1 MLFAASC
8 TFGLERVLKRE
19 LNELNI
25 DTVKTNNGKVYFE
38 GDIKAMIKANLY
50 LRCAD
55 RVFICV
61 DEFKAVNFDEL
72 FDRINQIRWEEYLDK
87 NASFNVG
94 NISIINSK
102 ITSKRD
108 SQRIIKKAIVERLKQ
123 VYNTNVLNESGAYF
137 EIFVSINKDITEVFL
152 NTSGD
157 GLHKRGYRLNTVKA
171 PLKETLAAGI
181 IQLSSIRDRQVCD
194 LFCGSGTIIIE
205 AARIIKNIPS
215 GIDRNFA
222 FEKWDKSYK
231 LILNELKEEGKSNII
246 APDIKLLGNDIS
258 YNAIKISNENAKRAM
273 VDDIAFF
280 QKMDFREFKS
290 KKKNGIIITN
300 PPYAMRIG
308 EEREVNKI
316 YSDLGKVYEGL
327 DRWRMF
333 VLCGNENFERLFKR
347 KSDKNRKLF
356 NGNMKCYLYQYFEK
370 REKNG

>member
-205 AARIIKNIPS
+205 SRGYI
-215 GIDRNFA
+215 
-222 FEKWDKSYK
+222 
-231 LILNELKEEGKSNII
+231 
-246 APDIKLLGNDIS
+246 
-258 YNAIKISNENAKRAM
+258 
-273 VDDIAFF
+273 
-280 QKMDFREFKS
+280 
-290 KKKNGIIITN
+290 
-300 PPYAMRIG
+300 
-308 EEREVNKI
+308 
-316 YSDLGKVYEGL
+316 
-327 DRWRMF
+327 
-333 VLCGNENFERLFKR
+333 
-347 KSDKNRKLF
+347 
-356 NGNMKCYLYQYFEK
+356 
-370 REKNG
+370 